1 MQLQDANFRNEVV
14 RALAETGLSPA
25 SLELEVTETV
35 LMNLPEHALGALQ
48 HLRRVGVKV
57 SIDDFGAGYS
67 SLSHLKK
74 LPVDILKID
83 RSFLH
88 PLKEPLDD
96 TSIAVAIIRMGRSL
110 KLRLVAEGVESLEEM
125 KFLRAHDC
133 DEAQGFYFGP
143 PVPAEQFGAMLRK
156 RQFSWKLK
164 SGRLRGSAA
173 EPRRKTG

>member
-1 MQLQDANFRNEVV
+1 MLE
-14 RALAETGLSPA
+14 ETGLSPA

-35 LMNLPEHALGALQ
+35 LMNLPERALAVLQ
-48 HLRRVGVKV
+48 HLRGMGVKV

-67 SLSHLKK
+67 SLSHLKR

-83 RSFLH
+83 RSFLR
-88 PLKEPLDD
+88 PLKEQLDD

-110 KLRLVAEGVESLEEM
+110 KLRVVAEGVESLEQM
-125 KFLRAHDC
+125 KFLRAQDC
-133 DEAQGFYFGP
+133 DEAQGFYFSS

-164 SGRLRGSAA
+164 NARSRGNAA
-173 EPRRKTG
+173 EGPRKVG